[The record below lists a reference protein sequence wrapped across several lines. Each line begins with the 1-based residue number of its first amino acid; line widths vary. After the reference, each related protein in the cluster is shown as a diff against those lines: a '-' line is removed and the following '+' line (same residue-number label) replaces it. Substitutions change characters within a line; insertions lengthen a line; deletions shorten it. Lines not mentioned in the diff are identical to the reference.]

1 MSTAEPLIAIENL
14 RVQFTQEGQ
23 KAFAL
28 RGIDISFYKDEI
40 HGLVGESGSGKTV
53 TAMSIMGL
61 LPRPAAKLLSG
72 SIRYEGKELL
82 SLSEDELRR
91 YRGNKIAMVFQE
103 PAKYLNP
110 AFTVGEQIREM
121 VMLHMGLDRS
131 QADARARELLGFVG
145 LGEDGRVLGA
155 YPHELSSGMKQR
167 AMIAIA
173 ISCNPDFLIADE
185 PTTSLDV
192 TLQLQIL
199 KLLRRLKNMKRMG
212 MLFISHDL
220 SVIKEIADRVSV
232 IYAGKI
238 VESASKARLFEHPMH
253 PYTRLLLM
261 SIPDAR
267 RRGKRLAAIA
277 GQVLEARED
286 PQGCVFAPRCP
297 MAKELCSGESPKLI
311 AHEQGHMS
319 ACHFAEEA
327 WKL

>member
-1 MSTAEPLIAIENL
+1 MSSAEPIIAIENL
-14 RVQFTQEGQ
+14 RVEFTQEGQ

-28 RGIDISFYKDEI
+28 RGINISFYKDEI

-61 LPRPAAKLLSG
+61 LPRPAAKVLSG
-72 SIRYEGKELL
+72 SIRYEGEELL
-82 SLSEDELRR
+82 SLSENELRA
-91 YRGNKIAMVFQE
+91 YRGSNISMVFQE
-103 PAKYLNP
+103 PSKYLNP
-110 AFTVGEQIREM
+110 AFTIGEQIREM
-121 VMLHMGLDRS
+121 LALHMGLDRS
-131 QADARARELLGFVG
+131 KADARARELLGLVG
-145 LGEDGRVLGA
+145 LGQDGRVLRA
-155 YPHELSSGMKQR
+155 YPHELSSGMRQR

-192 TLQLQIL
+192 TLQSQIL
-199 KLLRRLKNMKRMG
+199 KLLKRLKDMKKMG

-238 VESASKARLFEHPMH
+238 VESGSMAKVFEHPMH

-277 GQVLEARED
+277 GQALEAKDD

-297 MAKELCSGESPKLI
+297 IAKDLCSRESPKLVE
-311 AHEQGHMS
+311 HEQGHMS

-327 WKL
+327 WNL